1 MDSSRE
7 SVKHEYRLF
16 LITILVLLLIIS
28 IPIIIFVTYKT
39 DDSCSEKFQSMFVN
53 IESFPSG
60 WHKGEP
66 IQMEGRGKGLIEVC
80 SVEYLV
86 TNGVAHEEIY
96 EYASADDA
104 EENYQYR
111 LDVEFRTR
119 EGLDTDWID
128 QNSLLLEKLNSS
140 EEYLACAEIGSIPMC
155 RFIGRYDEYIVVFNT
170 HMRNSFIT
178 LRDLENVIDGID
190 LKFVQ

>member
-1 MDSSRE
+1 
-7 SVKHEYRLF
+7 
-16 LITILVLLLIIS
+16 
-28 IPIIIFVTYKT
+28 
-39 DDSCSEKFQSMFVN
+39 
-53 IESFPSG
+53 
-60 WHKGEP
+60 
-66 IQMEGRGKGLIEVC
+66 MEGRGKGLIEVC

-96 EYASADDA
+96 GYASADDA
-104 EENYQYR
+104 KENYQYR

-170 HMRNSFIT
+170 HMRNSFIIKT
-178 LRDLENVIDGID
+178 GTIP
-190 LKFVQ
+190 